1 MYKFR
6 LHLSFK
12 SNFWSLKCCPRVTS
26 DYFRDFSEHMKLCMR
41 YEGKGQSPPDID
53 LKLLFQLDS
62 KKTIT
67 PRAFFRR
74 RDLVSFIND
83 NLMLNFC

>member
-1 MYKFR
+1 
-6 LHLSFK
+6 
-12 SNFWSLKCCPRVTS
+12 
-26 DYFRDFSEHMKLCMR
+26 MKLCIK

-74 RDLVSFIND
+74 RDLVNFIND
-83 NLMLNFC
+83 NSC